1 MLIMGCPNTVIHKR
15 MNLKQRSSTTGHDE
29 EYEAWKID
37 KESIERIVKERFQV
51 RQISYTLE
59 KQITT

>member
-1 MLIMGCPNTVIHKR
+1 
-15 MNLKQRSSTTGHDE
+15 MNLKRSSNKGYDE

-59 KQITT
+59 K